1 MKSEMDTMTILE
13 IQSIIKDFE
22 ASTLMTL
29 ELELDNFK
37 LRLSKNKNEAIIVK
51 EDKKDNQTTYSNPT
65 PALAK
70 QQINQTVVKS
80 PLVGTFYASSTPTG
94 KPFVEVGQHVKKGQ
108 VVCIIEAMKIMNEI
122 TSPFSGVVK
131 EVFVHNGDVV
141 GFDHSLIRVGDENEK

>member
-1 MKSEMDTMTILE
+1 MDTMTIIE

-29 ELELDNFK
+29 ELEMDDFK
-37 LRLSKNKNEAIIVK
+37 LRLSKNKNEAIFIK
-51 EDKKDNQTTYSNPT
+51 EDKKENQTHQSSQTITSTN
-65 PALAK
+65 
-70 QQINQTVVKS
+70 QQTNHTIIKS
-80 PLVGTFYASSTPTG
+80 PLVGTFYASGTPTG
-94 KPFVEVGQHVKKGQ
+94 KPFVEVGQQIKKGQ

-141 GFDHSLIRVGDENEK
+141 GFDHNLIRVGGENEK